1 MLCPL
6 INLYFFVLLNSRPKS
21 AHYSQIKDWTQQMYN
36 FDSLVRPQLRKVKED
51 RVATGN
57 LPAWCEALVDEYALK
72 LGDYMTCVGKNAH
85 PQDFR
90 VCKNCNRLYQIA
102 REAFEVRYH
111 TFYEV
116 FYGIFCSF

>member
-1 MLCPL
+1 
-6 INLYFFVLLNSRPKS
+6 
-21 AHYSQIKDWTQQMYN
+21 MYN

-102 REAFEVRYH
+102 REAFEVRLEIL
-111 TFYEV
+111 FMRCFMAFFVV
-116 FYGIFCSF
+116 FDARGNTVLSCIHYTKDA